1 MLAGP
6 NGNTPVRYANP
17 TITLHTEMGDL
28 GDRFNADATIILQA
42 AFDQWNN
49 ITTATINL
57 NINQTLL
64 QDVEIDQDNSAS
76 YIANYEDGINPVIYD
91 DNGEYIDQF
100 FPGNSNTILGFSG
113 SAWTASTATYAEG
126 FMLINGKIIH
136 TDAELLLVFAHEA
149 GHFFGIDHTQVN
161 IDNQES
167 YSALPRICTTT
178 NNENYPLMYPFSCR
192 ATDSLHADD
201 ISAVSAL
208 YPAADINNSFGTL
221 QGKFLDSAGN
231 AILGANIWV
240 INTTTGESYSV
251 VSDYLM
257 QTTGFY
263 KLLLPAGNYTLHA
276 NSINSEFVEGSGVG
290 PYSTSIFDLSFRAP
304 HPITPVTYQ
313 SGADGDAVITVSANQ
328 TINIDFTSDGQLALP
343 ATNNDSDS
351 GFADLFGATS
361 PLMLLLV
368 LLPLAIG
375 RRLSNKAK

>member
-76 YIANYEDGINPVIYD
+76 YIANYEDGINQVIYD

-361 PLMLLLV
+361 PIMLLLV